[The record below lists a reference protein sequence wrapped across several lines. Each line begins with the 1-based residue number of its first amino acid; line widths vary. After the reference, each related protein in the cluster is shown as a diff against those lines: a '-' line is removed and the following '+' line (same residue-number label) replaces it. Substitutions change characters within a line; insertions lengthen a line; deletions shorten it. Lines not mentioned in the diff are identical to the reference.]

1 MFSEVVP
8 EVAAF
13 LEDASALWILALKVE
28 LDSLGFGISHS
39 DGLVPLFG
47 HPFEGLVLGSS

>member
-8 EVAAF
+8 QVAAF
-13 LEDASALWILALKVE
+13 LEHTSAVWILAFEVE

-39 DGLVPLFG
+39 DCLVPLFG